1 MNNNGGAPGIPTMM
15 DAHAR
20 VQASLPYQRWR
31 TFFETIL
38 QDVLEERMIEVAEQ
52 QSLEQHQQEL
62 FRNNHN
68 DLWEVEETTC
78 PYVELIKDKE
88 DETGRCSICL
98 ENFEKED
105 MCTRLEECRHFF
117 HTECL
122 KTAIQHQHQQCPQ
135 CRGKIRLI
143 PVKKEET
150 AV

>member
-1 MNNNGGAPGIPTMM
+1 MNNNGAPGIPTMM

-38 QDVLEERMIEVAEQ
+38 QDVLEERLLLEAEQ

-68 DLWEVEETTC
+68 DFWKVEEKTLR
-78 PYVELIKDKE
+78 YGEIIKEKE
-88 DETGRCSICL
+88 EETGRCSICL

-105 MCTRLEECRHFF
+105 MCTWLEECRHFF
-117 HTECL
+117 HAECL
-122 KTAIQHQHQQCPQ
+122 KTAVQHQHQQCPQ
-135 CRGKIRLI
+135 CRGNIRLT
-143 PVKKEET
+143 PVKKDET